1 MTFTLYPAIDLKA
14 GQVVRL
20 KRGEMDQA
28 TVYADDPARQAAS
41 FAAAGFG
48 WVHVVDLDGA
58 FAGKPANAA
67 AVKAIIAALA
77 PLAGAAGPGLPVQLG
92 GGIRDM
98 GTAEAWLEAG
108 VARIIL
114 GSAAVKDPAFARAA
128 CRAFPGR
135 VALGLDAR
143 DGFVATEGWAETSD
157 ITARDLASRFVD
169 AGAAAIIFT
178 DIARDGMLSGVNVD
192 LTADLARA
200 VPIPVIASGGL
211 ASVADIVALKA
222 TGAGIAGAIL
232 GRALYD
238 GRVDPAAAL
247 AAADG

>member
-1 MTFTLYPAIDLKA
+1 VTFILFPAIDLKA

-28 TVYADDPARQAAS
+28 TVYADDPALQAAS
-41 FAAAGFG
+41 FAASGFA

-67 AVKAIIAALA
+67 AVQAILAAV
-77 PLAGAAGPGLPVQLG
+77 PGLPVQLG

-98 GTAEAWLEAG
+98 KTAEAWLDAG

-114 GSAAVKDPAFARAA
+114 GSAAVKDPDFALAA
-128 CRAFPGR
+128 CKAFPGR

-157 ITARDLASRFVD
+157 ITARDLALRFTD

-178 DIARDGMLSGVNVD
+178 DIARDGMLSGVNVQ

-211 ASVADIVALKA
+211 ASVDDIVALKA

-247 AAADG
+247 AAAGA